1 MRCLAYPDQPL
12 YMGQW
17 WAVLE
22 GALDS
27 AALAA
32 AWQVVVDR
40 HSALRSGFHWDLK
53 DHPFQVVHRQAAL
66 AVEHLDW
73 SSHADWRPR
82 LDDYL
87 ARDRARPFD
96 IRKPPLMRIALLR
109 LAPERH
115 VLVWTRHHLTVD
127 GWSLGIM
134 LDEVFALYRSS
145 MAGTAPSLAPAP
157 TYRRYV
163 DWEKSRDPAAA
174 LEHWRNALAAIP
186 QGGASAAAFGSV
198 SSADAASPVIRAH
211 RVDLPAALAER
222 LDDFA
227 RSAQLTVNTLVQAAW
242 ALVQARLQDS
252 DVVVF
257 GAVEALRP
265 SDAGGDQLAGLVGIQ
280 IQIQPVIA
288 RVDQRP
294 LGDWLRALQ
303 AQAAAARAAGS
314 IGMDDMR
321 ALLGLAPDVLP
332 FDSLVGFQNYP
343 LDEEGA
349 LAGTGLALVQ
359 TGDVTLPDMP
369 LNLMVERHGGGLA
382 VHLMVDER
390 HIEAADAALRL
401 DMLGHVLDTLPGSVG
416 LAADS
421 MDALPPAIAQALLDE
436 SLGKPQARR
445 TDTTVIQDVLNHAL
459 AQPDAPALVHGAESL
474 SYAALLGKA
483 AQIALRLRAAGVG
496 GGSRV
501 AIHLERSPLGIAAIL
516 GVLMSGAAYVPLD
529 LNSPAE
535 RKRYIAEQA
544 EAAAVI
550 AIGRPDFPC
559 SVLVDVADLADFSAQ
574 GASAA
579 LRTAAAAGMP
589 RGTDEAYVIFTSGS
603 TGRPKGVS
611 VTHGN
616 LAYHVAARAAAYAD
630 RPYRRLLLTFPLI
643 FDGSVT
649 GIFGTLATGGTL
661 VLPRAVEANDPDRLA
676 ALIRNAAVSQ
686 TIMIPSQWSLV
697 LAAGEAADF
706 ATLQLAVVAGEACP
720 PDLVERH
727 CAKLRHV
734 ALANEYGPT
743 ETTVWATWELCR
755 PGEAGAVPIGRAI
768 PGTRT
773 YVVDSR
779 GRLCPAGVPGE
790 LWIAGPGVAQG
801 YVGQAALTG
810 ERFVPNPFHDD
821 AGYGSAYRSG
831 DRVALGHDGKL
842 RFQGREDEQVK
853 ISGYRIELAEIEA
866 RVRDLAGVEEAVV
879 LALRQDGQAAQLVA
893 HVAGAQV
900 PSREAILQHL
910 QGVLPAYM
918 VPQHILLH
926 ERLPHTPSG
935 KVDRQKLPA
944 PQRPPSTSAPP
955 QGKME
960 SEVAMVWQAVL
971 ACPAIGRHDNFFAIG
986 GRSLD
991 AMQMVSRLR
1000 RDLKLAVEL
1009 VDLFEAPV
1017 LSDFARRLAGR
1028 EAGPEPG
1035 LRKRARARVDLSSG
1049 QPAPGDAPSGAA
1061 P

>member
-22 GALDS
+22 GPLDA
-27 AALAA
+27 AALAD
-32 AWQVVVDR
+32 AWQHVVGR
-40 HSALRSGFHWDLK
+40 HTALRSGFHWDLK

-66 AVEHLDW
+66 AVTHLDW
-73 SSHADWRPR
+73 ASHADWRPR

-87 ARDRARPFD
+87 AQDRARPFD
-96 IRKPPLMRIALLR
+96 IRKPPLMRMALLR
-109 LAPERH
+109 LTPERH

-127 GWSLGIM
+127 GWSLGIL
-134 LDEVFALYRSS
+134 LDEVFALYRSGI
-145 MAGTAPSLAPAP
+145 AGTAPSLAPAP
-157 TYRRYV
+157 AYRRYV

-174 LEHWRNALAAIP
+174 IEHWSDVLAAMP
-186 QGGASAAAFGSV
+186 QNGDSANGAVLV
-198 SSADAASPVIRAH
+198 SSTDADSPKIRAH
-211 RVDLPAALAER
+211 RIDLSATLANQLE
-222 LDDFA
+222 DFA
-227 RSAQLTVNTLVQAAW
+227 RVAHVTVNTLVQAAW

-252 DVVVF
+252 GTVIF

-265 SDAGGDQLAGLVGIQ
+265 SDADSGELAGLVGIQ

-288 RVDQRP
+288 RVDERP
-294 LGDWLRALQ
+294 LSDWLKALQ
-303 AQAAAARAAGS
+303 NQAASARAAGS
-314 IGMDDMR
+314 IGMDDLR
-321 ALLGLAPDVLP
+321 ALLGMAPGVLP

-349 LAGTGLALVQ
+349 LAGTGLALAE

-390 HIEAADAALRL
+390 HVAPAEAALRM
-401 DMLGHVLDTLPGSVG
+401 DMLAHTLGVLPAS
-416 LAADS
+416 ADRPVDRI
-421 MDALPPAIAQALLDE
+421 DAVPPAIAKAQLDGSLGMPQALRPE
-436 SLGKPQARR
+436 
-445 TDTTVIQDVLNHAL
+445 TTVISDILRHAIE
-459 AQPDAPALVHGAESL
+459 QPEMPALVHGTEQIT
-474 SYAALLGKA
+474 YAALLGAA
-483 AQIALRLRAAGVG
+483 AQIALRLRAAGIASG
-496 GGSRV
+496 HRV

-516 GVLMSGAAYVPLD
+516 GTLMSGAAYVPLD

-535 RKRYIAEQA
+535 RKRYIVSQA
-544 EAAAVI
+544 QAAAVI
-550 AIGRPDFPC
+550 AIGQPDFAC
-559 SVLVDVADLADFSAQ
+559 AILVDVQDLAGFSAEA
-574 GASAA
+574 AS
-579 LRTAAAAGMP
+579 LTLPDVAAAGMP
-589 RGTDEAYVIFTSGS
+589 GGADEAYVIFTSGS

-611 VTHGN
+611 VTHDN
-616 LAYHVAARAAAYAD
+616 LAYHVAARVAAYPD
-630 RPYRRLLLTFPLI
+630 RPNRRLLLTFPLI

-661 VLPRAVEANDPDRLA
+661 VLPRAIEANDPDRLA
-676 ALIRNAAVSQ
+676 ALIRSAAVSQ

-697 LAAGEAADF
+697 LSAGEAADF

-720 PDLVERH
+720 RDLVERH

-743 ETTVWATWELCR
+743 ETTVWATWQACL
-755 PGEAGAVPIGRAI
+755 PGVVGPVPIGRPI

-779 GRLCPAGVPGE
+779 NRLCPAGVPGE

-801 YVGQAALTG
+801 YVGQAALTD

-821 AGYGSAYRSG
+821 AGYGIAYRSG

-866 RVRDLAGVEEAVV
+866 RLRDMPGVEEAIV
-879 LALRQDGQAAQLVA
+879 LALRHDGQAAAQLIA
-893 HVAGAQV
+893 HVAGMQV
-900 PSREAILQHL
+900 PGSEAVLQHL

-926 ERLPHTPSG
+926 EQLPHTSAG
-935 KVDRQKLPA
+935 KVDRLKLPE
-944 PQRPPSTSAPP
+944 PQRLQAASAPP

-960 SEVAMVWQAVL
+960 CDIALIWQSVL
-971 ACPAIGRHDNFFAIG
+971 GCPVIGRHDNFFSVG

-1009 VDLFEAPV
+1009 IDLFEAPA
-1017 LSDFARRLAGR
+1017 LSDFAQRLAGR
-1028 EAGPEPG
+1028 EAGQESG
-1035 LRKRARARVDLSSG
+1035 LRKRARTRVDLSAG
-1049 QPAPGDAPSGAA
+1049 GVPSGAA
-1061 P
+1061 E